1 MPAAFSSRNARPHA
15 LATAS
20 GSGLSCVRM
29 SARSCAR
36 ATASSLR
43 SRSRR
48 ANCAVWS
55 GGRTSMCDVGAWP
68 MEWGRTL
75 VAPAG
80 GGNLP
85 LPPPPQARPISLR
98 RNLQV
103 AGDFGESLVVDQPAE
118 GQGADLSLADL
129 LVAVDAAAARLHRVV
144 QVKGAR
150 LFDAQQ
156 LVEAGESLVVAPVA
170 GDVVS
175 GGEDVAGVE
184 ADGDALGALAAL
196 DDPGE
201 PLQ

>member
-1 MPAAFSSRNARPHA
+1 MPAAFSSRNASPHA

-20 GSGLSCVRM
+20 GPGLAWVRM

-80 GGNLP
+80 GGNLQ
-85 LPPPPQARPISLR
+85 LPQPPQARPVALG
-98 RNLQV
+98 RNLPIP
-103 AGDFGESLVVDQPAE
+103 GNLGESVVVDQQVE
-118 GQGADLSLADL
+118 GAQ
-129 LVAVDAAAARLHRVV
+129 
-144 QVKGAR
+144 
-150 LFDAQQ
+150 LFDPQH

-170 GDVVS
+170 GDVVP

-184 ADGDALGALAAL
+184 ADGDAFGALAAL